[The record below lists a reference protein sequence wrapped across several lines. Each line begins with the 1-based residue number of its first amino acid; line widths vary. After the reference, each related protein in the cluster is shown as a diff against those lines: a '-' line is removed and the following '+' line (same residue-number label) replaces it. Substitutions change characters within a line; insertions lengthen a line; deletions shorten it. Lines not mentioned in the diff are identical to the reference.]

1 VNLST
6 FFHSVRASVFGGS
19 LTKGQV
25 DGMERI
31 INYRDERFSFVDNDQ
46 LAYVLA
52 TIYWET
58 AHKMQ
63 PVREAGG
70 ERYLRTKKYYPWV
83 GEGLVQVTWAE
94 NARKFGAKKPGDLMS
109 WPIALFA
116 AFEGM
121 CKGMFT
127 GKRLSDYIGGGRRD
141 YVGARRIINGTDRAQ
156 EIAKIAVSFRAALVE
171 AANVNP
177 APPPLPAPPFDQA
190 TFKTWLLEAMQSDE
204 EVRAAVI
211 AIVFPDEPE
220 AYDPADEPHEEWGQG
235 YEITDSVT
243 QAEEPDPIYG

>member
-1 VNLST
+1 
-6 FFHSVRASVFGGS
+6 
-19 LTKGQV
+19 
-25 DGMERI
+25 
-31 INYRDERFSFVDNDQ
+31 
-46 LAYVLA
+46 VLA

-58 AHKMQ
+58 GHKMQ

-156 EIAKIAVSFRAALVE
+156 EIGKIAVSFRAALVE
-171 AANVNP
+171 AANVNT
-177 APPPLPAPPFDQA
+177 APPSIPVPATPQFRE
-190 TFKTWLLEAMQSDE
+190 WLLQALREDE

-211 AIVFPDEPE
+211 AIVFPEDDLSAEQLGE
-220 AYDPADEPHEEWGQG
+220 NDLIDPLDEPHEEFGA
-235 YEITDSVT
+235 DP
-243 QAEEPDPIYG
+243 ANEEEWVGG